1 MKPRSLRPFFRMI
14 ILYIGVISL
23 AITFL
28 LLFYYREFFSK
39 NSQMSTENLRQVG
52 RSIAEQID
60 IRLQHMDSIALQA
73 VTNTIIV
80 DQLKEARQDP
90 SEQNHFVLDTT
101 ARDAIQ
107 LQLTGVSITSAS
119 RITVARISVFNDHGD
134 FTDFCTTPELLDR
147 QETFFSSDDFQ
158 SVYSSFQN
166 RKAFQIILPDIPD
179 MWSESGWRMVSVF
192 RPFRNFET
200 DVLYGLV
207 EVQQPVSFLTDILSE
222 ADPNLAWLLLDE
234 NGRIVFSNQTEEND
248 RLSQEMLA
256 LFREGAL
263 SDDSVDRQ
271 GDALFSMHTLTGGM
285 VLLGS
290 TEVRI
295 YQAVPLLF
303 GAFAIT
309 MSILF
314 WFIAYYLSSRM
325 QKEVLQPLHQ
335 MQMELSSLDVHAID
349 LPLDTDMPALV
360 DLRNAFMSTL
370 RRLETAAREIETMK
384 TREVK
389 AQMLAL
395 QNQMNSHFVHNTLA
409 VIASVGCEND
419 GERLSNMCRSLSGM
433 LQYTST
439 LSPDGATLREELQH
453 LENYFYLMQQ
463 RYEGA
468 FEYTIEIKNISD
480 LSLIRTPKMI
490 LQPLAENAFQHAF
503 AKIRPPFRIKV
514 TLDSCDDFWTFSIT
528 DNGCGIAAETIA
540 EIESKIAAYES
551 NPTQELEH
559 FRIGGLGL
567 LSTIIRM
574 RQFYPQKSTHTICAG
589 EKGGTTICVGG
600 QLHV

>member
-1 MKPRSLRPFFRMI
+1 MKPRSLRLFFRMI

-119 RITVARISVFNDHGD
+119 RITVARISD

-166 RKAFQIILPDIPD
+166 RKASQIILPDIPD

-285 VLLGS
+285 VLLG
-290 TEVRI
+290 
-295 YQAVPLLF
+295 
-303 GAFAIT
+303 
-309 MSILF
+309 
-314 WFIAYYLSSRM
+314 
-325 QKEVLQPLHQ
+325 
-335 MQMELSSLDVHAID
+335 
-349 LPLDTDMPALV
+349 
-360 DLRNAFMSTL
+360 
-370 RRLETAAREIETMK
+370 
-384 TREVK
+384 
-389 AQMLAL
+389 
-395 QNQMNSHFVHNTLA
+395 
-409 VIASVGCEND
+409 
-419 GERLSNMCRSLSGM
+419 
-433 LQYTST
+433 
-439 LSPDGATLREELQH
+439 LSP
-453 LENYFYLMQQ
+453 
-463 RYEGA
+463 
-468 FEYTIEIKNISD
+468 
-480 LSLIRTPKMI
+480 
-490 LQPLAENAFQHAF
+490 
-503 AKIRPPFRIKV
+503 
-514 TLDSCDDFWTFSIT
+514 
-528 DNGCGIAAETIA
+528 
-540 EIESKIAAYES
+540 
-551 NPTQELEH
+551 
-559 FRIGGLGL
+559 
-567 LSTIIRM
+567 
-574 RQFYPQKSTHTICAG
+574 TICLLECRKRCCSLCTKCRWNFPAW
-589 EKGGTTICVGG
+589 TCMR
-600 QLHV
+600 

>member
-1 MKPRSLRPFFRMI
+1 
-14 ILYIGVISL
+14 
-23 AITFL
+23 
-28 LLFYYREFFSK
+28 
-39 NSQMSTENLRQVG
+39 
-52 RSIAEQID
+52 
-60 IRLQHMDSIALQA
+60 
-73 VTNTIIV
+73 
-80 DQLKEARQDP
+80 
-90 SEQNHFVLDTT
+90 
-101 ARDAIQ
+101 
-107 LQLTGVSITSAS
+107 
-119 RITVARISVFNDHGD
+119 
-134 FTDFCTTPELLDR
+134 
-147 QETFFSSDDFQ
+147 
-158 SVYSSFQN
+158 
-166 RKAFQIILPDIPD
+166 
-179 MWSESGWRMVSVF
+179 
-192 RPFRNFET
+192 
-200 DVLYGLV
+200 
-207 EVQQPVSFLTDILSE
+207 
-222 ADPNLAWLLLDE
+222 
-234 NGRIVFSNQTEEND
+234 
-248 RLSQEMLA
+248 
-256 LFREGAL
+256 
-263 SDDSVDRQ
+263 
-271 GDALFSMHTLTGGM
+271 
-285 VLLGS
+285 
-290 TEVRI
+290 
-295 YQAVPLLF
+295 
-303 GAFAIT
+303 
-309 MSILF
+309 
-314 WFIAYYLSSRM
+314 
-325 QKEVLQPLHQ
+325 
-335 MQMELSSLDVHAID
+335 
-349 LPLDTDMPALV
+349 
-360 DLRNAFMSTL
+360 MSTL

-503 AKIRPPFRIKV
+503 AKILPPFRIKV